1 MLETFYNDLKE
12 EMSAK
17 DILSVILIGGSIGAL
32 VIGLLLFEQ

>member
-17 DILSVILIGGSIGAL
+17 DILSVILIGCSIGAL

>member
-17 DILSVILIGGSIGAL
+17 DILSILMIGGSIGAF
-32 VIGLLLFEQ
+32 VIGLLLFEK